1 MLNKLIMVG
10 MRFQNHS
17 AVSAARTYFVKNK
30 ELGVRLVPEQ
40 NTSGVDGW
48 AIAVYNRGSRIGYIR
63 NKDVSHFIKE
73 DIDYYS
79 YSVTMLYENYWVIKS
94 EPIKAEP
101 FNIHSTFLTGDF
113 NPSHSPVTV
122 NTPQINTQKEPKM
135 NVSTSNMRDSFF
147 REVKNVA
154 IDIQS
159 GKFGVVSNEGISVYA
174 EGGIS
179 VNPIAELGVKI
190 PAFALRVAL
199 KDLKEGDIVINGNE
213 SSFFKGL
220 TENGYE
226 VVNLSGEVKQVGSV
240 TNMFFG
246 KNSVL
251 AVKNMFGE
259 GTNPMM
265 MALLMGDGGFG
276 TGDNKKLMLAMAM
289 SGGFGGGDAGG
300 INPLMMMLMLDK

>member
-10 MRFQNHS
+10 MRFQNPS
-17 AVSAARTYFVKNK
+17 AVSAAKTCFVKNK

-40 NTSGVDGW
+40 NTSGVDGR
-48 AIAVYNRGSRIGYIR
+48 AIAVYNRGYRIGYIR
-63 NKDVSHFIKE
+63 NKDVHYTLE
-73 DIDYYS
+73 EVLNCYS
-79 YSVTMLYENYWVIKS
+79 FSVTMLYENYWVIKA
-94 EPIKAEP
+94 EPILARP
-101 FNIHSTFLTGDF
+101 CGCHSTLLTGDF

-122 NTPQINTQKEPKM
+122 NTPQINTQKEPKR
-135 NVSTSNMRDSFF
+135 NVSTNMRDSFF

-190 PAFALRVAL
+190 PAFALRVAI

-265 MALLMGDGGFG
+265 MTLLMGDGGFG